1 MMRTKKGKNDMSAS
15 EESACLKVGI
25 AQISPIWLNREKTL
39 DKIIKNVNSAANEG
53 CELVVFGEALLPG
66 YPFWIELTD
75 GARFN
80 SPVQKEIH
88 AHYVQNAIQIEA
100 GHLTSLCE
108 AAAQQKIAVVLGCI
122 ERAADRGGHSI
133 YASLIYIDPNG
144 VIRSVHRKLMPTYE
158 ERLTWSPGDGH
169 GLRVHSI
176 GAFTLGGLNC
186 WENWMPLARAALYG
200 QGEDL
205 HVAIWPGNM
214 RNTSQITRFIAM
226 EARSYVI
233 SASGFMR
240 KTDFPPDTPHLETI
254 LQECPDTLANGGS
267 CIVGPDGEW
276 VVEPVIDKEELI
288 VATLDY
294 ASVLKERQ
302 NFDPVGHYSRPD
314 VTQLTVN
321 RQRQTALKII
331 D

>member
-1 MMRTKKGKNDMSAS
+1 MMGTKKGKTDMSAS
-15 EESACLKVGI
+15 EESKCLKVGI

-39 DKIIKNVNSAANEG
+39 DKIIENVNSAAHEG

-80 SPVQKEIH
+80 APIQKEIH

-100 GHLTSLCE
+100 GHLNRLSET
-108 AAAQQKIAVVLGCI
+108 AAEHRVAVVLGCI
-122 ERAADRGGHSI
+122 ERPADRGGHSI
-133 YASLIYIDPNG
+133 YASLVYIDSSG

-176 GAFTLGGLNC
+176 GPFTLGGLNC

-205 HVAIWPGNM
+205 HVAIWPGNI
-214 RNTSQITRFIAM
+214 RNTNQITRFIAM

-240 KTDFPPDTPHLETI
+240 KVDFPPDTPHLKTI
-254 LQECPDTLANGGS
+254 LKECPDTLANGGS
-267 CIVGPDGEW
+267 CIAGPDGEW

-294 ASVLKERQ
+294 VSVLKERQ

-321 RQRQTALKII
+321 RQRQTPLKII